1 MSKNVESFEPSRS
14 TEMSSVQKL
23 GVPVFFNNNCCTWLI
38 NHLGPDRSYV
48 IHGSYERNNCPEA
61 KGLVD
66 NANFRFTEKLIGPLN
81 ADRPLWI
88 YQL

>member
-1 MSKNVESFEPSRS
+1 MTVKVSA
-14 TEMSSVQKL
+14 TD
-23 GVPVFFNNNCCTWLI
+23 GVSAFNP
-38 NHLGPDRSYV
+38 LGPDGSYV
-48 IHGSYERNNCPEA
+48 LHGSYERNNCPEA

-66 NANFRFTEKLIGPLN
+66 NAKFLFTEKLIGSLN